1 MQVSIPK
8 MLSTPKN
15 ASSNIFRY
23 QDIKWDWFELQTT
36 DVLIGNNCCPDVD
49 SISVSLHLTK
59 IVLTLAEWLKAHCQ
73 FQYLPSLKNNLS
85 LMSTIDYWHQ
95 LSILI
100 CFGVWNIILVFEK
113 RYRWTYE
120 SIFLYLRRDIWTY
133 ESIFCIW

>member
-1 MQVSIPK
+1 

-23 QDIKWDWFELQTT
+23 LDIKWDWFELQTT
-36 DVLIGNNCCPDVD
+36 DVLIGNNCCPQLL
-49 SISVSLHLTK
+49 ILFRYRFIWRK
-59 IVLTLAEWLKAHCQ
+59 IVLTLAVWLKAHCQ

-100 CFGVWNIILVFEK
+100 CFEVWNNILVFEK